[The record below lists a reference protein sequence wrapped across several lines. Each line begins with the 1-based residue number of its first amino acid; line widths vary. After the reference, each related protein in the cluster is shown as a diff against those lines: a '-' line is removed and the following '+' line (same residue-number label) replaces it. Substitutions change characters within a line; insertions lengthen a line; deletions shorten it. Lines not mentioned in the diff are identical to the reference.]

1 MNSIYYFLLKP
12 KEFVA
17 MVKLQRALDREV
29 DNKLNKLSDNNLID
43 RIVAGD
49 GYPHAVQFRG

>member
-17 MVKLQRALDREV
+17 IVKLQRALDREV
-29 DNKLNKLSDNNLID
+29 NNKLNELSDNNLID

-49 GYPHAVQFRG
+49 SYPQPVQFRG